1 MIERSKKDMLASYE
15 AEREMLIQA
24 WSRLTKCERDYV
36 GRLTQKCIRI
46 RKEIKDEQ
54 SQ

>member
-15 AEREMLIQA
+15 VEREMLIRA
-24 WSRLTKCERDYV
+24 WSQLTKCERDHV
-36 GRLTQKCIRI
+36 GYLTQKCIRI

-54 SQ
+54 AR

>member
-1 MIERSKKDMLASYE
+1 MTERSKKDMLASYE
-15 AEREMLIQA
+15 VEREMLIQV
-24 WSRLTKCERDYV
+24 WRQLTKCERDYV